1 MSNRETAVEI
11 HITLDALK
19 APPNAS
25 IAERIRGLVGP
36 AAAALHEAG
45 FVVGEGTLADGITEA
60 LADIKNAR
68 VLAGTQI
75 NASGTLSDVV
85 SRLMDLRTWAL
96 AQRDEQV
103 LIRGRAQQAEADA
116 LDQCRL
122 ATERADRMDA
132 QWAAAE
138 RRATA
143 LEEEAQRLR
152 ADVARL
158 SNQLDYATE
167 LCLAGFR
174 Q

>member
-1 MSNRETAVEI
+1 MSRETAVEI

-60 LADIKNAR
+60 LADAKAAR
-68 VLAGTQI
+68 GVLGAYVGDH
-75 NASGTLSDVV
+75 GTLAEATG
-85 SRLMDLRTWAL
+85 RLVDLRFDAI